1 MVSERRQHNADSEWD
16 GKIDLPVEKTLPQKS
31 SVVWE
36 EDLQKLAVEWFKKNP
51 GWTISQVANQAVRK
65 FMTSPFTTQPV
76 ELMTI
81 SKQEGDK
88 MRDKMMA
95 KHADALER
103 LK

>member
-1 MVSERRQHNADSEWD
+1 MVTNRNFKETDSERED
-16 GKIDLPVEKTLPQKS
+16 GVDLFEEKRLPHKS

-36 EDLQKLAVEWFKKNP
+36 EDLQKLAAEWFKKNP

-65 FMTSPFTTQPV
+65 FMTSPFITEPV
-76 ELMTI
+76 ELVLT
-81 SKQEGDK
+81 SRRKGE
-88 MRDKMMA
+88 KMMEKMME

>member
-1 MVSERRQHNADSEWD
+1 MVTDRRHHKTGNVWEDNISLST
-16 GKIDLPVEKTLPQKS
+16 GKTLPQKS
-31 SVVWE
+31 SIVWE
-36 EDLQKLAVEWFKKNP
+36 DDLQRLAVEWFKKNP

-65 FMTSPFTTQPV
+65 FMTSPFTTEPV
-76 ELMTI
+76 ELAII

-88 MRDKMMA
+88 MMDKMMA